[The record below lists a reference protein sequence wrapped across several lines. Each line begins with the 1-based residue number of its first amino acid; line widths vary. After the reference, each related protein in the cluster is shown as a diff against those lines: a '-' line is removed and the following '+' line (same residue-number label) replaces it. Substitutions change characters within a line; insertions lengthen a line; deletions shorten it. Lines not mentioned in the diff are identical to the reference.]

1 MTLHPDILTDLV
13 ILYHAGE
20 ASQATRELLETE
32 AVTNP
37 QVAQALAAP
46 PRPPAPLP
54 LEPPDTLR
62 VALRDIRLLF
72 RRRLYFATGAVVGLL
87 ALAFFVPQ
95 FLKPYPWL
103 PFACLLVIWVVALF
117 ALRAHKRAGRRL

>member
-20 ASQATRELLETE
+20 ASQATRDFLETE
-32 AVTNP
+32 AATNP

-54 LEPPDTLR
+54 LDPPDTLR

-72 RRRLYFATGAVVGLL
+72 RRRLYFATGAVGLFAL
-87 ALAFFVPQ
+87 ALSVPQ
-95 FLKPYPWL
+95 FLKTYPWL
-103 PFACLLVIWVVALF
+103 PFVCLLVIWVVALF

>member
-1 MTLHPDILTDLV
+1 MTMHPDILTDLV

-20 ASQATRELLETE
+20 ASQATRELLESE
-32 AVTNP
+32 AATNP
-37 QVAQALAAP
+37 DVAKALAAP
-46 PRPPAPLP
+46 PRPLAPLP
-54 LEPPDTLR
+54 AETPNSLL
-62 VALRDIRLLF
+62 VALREIRALF

-95 FLKPYPWL
+95 FLKRYPWL
-103 PFACLLVIWVVALF
+103 PFVCLLLIWVVALF